1 MGALLVFIL
10 ALSLGGCELLSKLEH
25 LDEDASADAGE
36 DVDEVNEGSSS
47 GITDN
52 HDNVDATGNLS
63 NDAEATV
70 GGDFPI
76 ADPLNTRLHPGSC
89 FDSIAA
95 RSARAGYQLDAQLGS
110 GTRSAPL
117 SASSSGYTLETG
129 PKALQS
135 DPLPPL

>member
-25 LDEDASADAGE
+25 LNEDAGE
-36 DVDEVNEGSSS
+36 DVGEVIGGSSS
-47 GITDN
+47 GVTDN
-52 HDNVDATGNLS
+52 DNDNADATENFF
-63 NDAEATV
+63 NDGEAS
-70 GGDFPI
+70 GASGFPI